1 VAGVLPWP
9 LSIRAVHPI
18 RIAPVGIRAK
28 ENSMNNRSIIAALLS
43 IVAVTACQT
52 DQQIL
57 AGEQATAI
65 ETATRRGQFEL
76 TCPAA
81 VGMVLSSNMLQP
93 VAWRGL
99 ERAEYT
105 VGVEGCGRKVTYIVV
120 CQLGSPS
127 CFAVSGRNDVTPR

>member
-1 VAGVLPWP
+1 
-9 LSIRAVHPI
+9 
-18 RIAPVGIRAK
+18 
-28 ENSMNNRSIIAALLS
+28 MNNRAIFATLISVAA
-43 IVAVTACQT
+43 VAACQN

-57 AGEQATAI
+57 AGEQAVAT
-65 ETATRRGQFEL
+65 ETAVRRGQFEL
-76 TCPAA
+76 SCPAA
-81 VGMVLSSNMLQP
+81 VGMVLSSNLLQP

-127 CFAVSGRNDVTPR
+127 CFAVSGRNDATLR